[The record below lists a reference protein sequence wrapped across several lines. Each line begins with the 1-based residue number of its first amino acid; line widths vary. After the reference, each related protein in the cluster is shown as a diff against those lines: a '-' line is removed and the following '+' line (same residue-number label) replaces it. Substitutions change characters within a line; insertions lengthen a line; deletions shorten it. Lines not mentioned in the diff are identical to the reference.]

1 MALNHLDTPQDETT
15 RPDWALRLIARALKD
30 IDTGQI
36 TLIGPS
42 GDRITLR
49 GRKAGAEA
57 VWHFRRPWR
66 AILRLLRHGD
76 IGFAEGFISGDWI
89 TPDLPSLLRF
99 ATDNEPALAALA
111 DRPAWQR
118 GLDRLR
124 HWRHRNSRRGSRA
137 NIRFHYDLGNDFYD
151 LWLDRTMS
159 YSSALF
165 TRGDEALEQAQ
176 TQKYARLLDQL
187 DAEPGAHILE
197 IGCGWGGFAEM
208 AARRGYRVTGV
219 TLSQEQ
225 LDYARERIE
234 RAGLSDRVEL
244 RLQDYRDLDGTFDHV
259 VSIEM
264 FEAVG
269 EQWWAT
275 YFDKVRACLRP
286 GGRAA
291 LQVITIAEHAF
302 EHYRRNADFIQ
313 LYIFPGGMLPSVPR
327 FNAEA
332 ERAGLAVTDQAF
344 FGADYARTLRHWHQ
358 EVRQAEPVIEAL
370 GYSQSFLRMWRYY
383 LAYCEVGFDTARVNL
398 MQAVLQNPAD
408 ATASGSNAPATR

>member
-1 MALNHLDTPQDETT
+1 MALDHIDTPQEGTT
-15 RPDWALRLIARALKD
+15 RPDWALRLVARALKD

-42 GDRITLR
+42 GDRITVR
-49 GRKAGAEA
+49 GRKAGVEA

-89 TPDLPSLLRF
+89 TPDLQTLLRF
-99 ATDNEPALAALA
+99 ATDNEQALAPMAE
-111 DRPAWQR
+111 RPTWQR
-118 GLDRLR
+118 AIDRMR
-124 HWRHRNSRRGSRA
+124 HWMHRNSRRGSRA
-137 NIRFHYDLGNDFYD
+137 NIRFHYDLGNDFYN

-176 TQKYARLLDQL
+176 AQKYTRLLDQL
-187 DAEPGAHILE
+187 NAEPGAHILE

-208 AARRGYRVTGV
+208 AAQRGYRVTGV

-225 LDYARERIE
+225 LDYARARIE

-244 RLQDYRDLDGTFDHV
+244 RLQDYRDLQGTFDHV

-269 EQWWAT
+269 EHWWPTFFA
-275 YFDKVRACLRP
+275 KVRSCLRP

-291 LQVITIAEHAF
+291 LQVITIAEEAF
-302 EHYRRNADFIQ
+302 EYYRRNADFIQ

-332 ERAGLAVTDQAF
+332 ERAGLAVEDQAL
-344 FGADYARTLRHWHQ
+344 FGEDYARTLRHWHR

-398 MQAVLQNPAD
+398 MQAVLQSPVQPA
-408 ATASGSNAPATR
+408 APGHDPANR

>member
-1 MALNHLDTPQDETT
+1 MDLDHLDTPQQGTT
-15 RPDWALRLIARALKD
+15 RTDWALRLIGRALKD

-42 GDRITLR
+42 GNRVTLR
-49 GRKAGAEA
+49 GHKAGVEA

-89 TPDLPSLLRF
+89 SPDLQALLRF
-99 ATDNEPALAALA
+99 ANDNEQALTAIA

-118 GLDRLR
+118 GMDRLR
-124 HWRHRNSRRGSRA
+124 HWMHRNSRRGSRA
-137 NIRFHYDLGNDFYD
+137 NIRFHYDLGNDFYG

-176 TQKYARLLDQL
+176 AQKYARLLDQL
-187 DAEPGAHILE
+187 NAEPGAHILE

-208 AARRGYRVTGV
+208 AAQRGYRVTGV

-225 LDYARERIE
+225 LDFARARIE
-234 RAGLSDRVEL
+234 RAGLGDRVEL

-269 EQWWAT
+269 EQWWPTFFA
-275 YFDKVRACLRP
+275 KVRSCLRP

-291 LQVITIAEHAF
+291 LQVITIAEEAF

-313 LYIFPGGMLPSVPR
+313 LYIFPGGMLPTVPR

-332 ERAGLAVTDQAF
+332 ERAGLAVEDQAF
-344 FGADYARTLRHWHQ
+344 FGEDYARTLRHWHR

-398 MQAVLQNPAD
+398 MQAVLQSPVQPG
-408 ATASGSNAPATR
+408 ASGHSSAAR